1 MRLPAA
7 VNQWQRRGCA
17 ITPRHA
23 RMIAVA
29 RIIFM
34 GTPEFAV
41 PCLTTLI
48 ETQTVVG
55 VVTQP
60 DKPAGRGNQMRPSPV
75 KIVAEAADIPVYQP
89 KSLRKE
95 EAAAPLRE
103 WQPDLIVVTAFGQ
116 ILRPHVLYLSPK
128 GSLNVHASLLPRWR
142 GASPIQHAIL
152 AGDEATGVTLMQMDE
167 GLDTGAMYVQESL
180 PIDPRETAA
189 TLHDRLAALG
199 ASMLRRHLDDIL
211 AGHLTPVPQDNAGST
226 YAPMIRKEAG
236 LIDWRHDAESL
247 DRHIRAMTPWPGA
260 FTWWD
265 GAPLKILSARPIDS
279 SRPAGVPG
287 QVLVTVEGVAV
298 ATGAGSLLLGAIQA
312 PGKRVIAA
320 VDFTRGH
327 PALIGAVLG
336 REPATS

>member
-1 MRLPAA
+1 
-7 VNQWQRRGCA
+7 
-17 ITPRHA
+17 
-23 RMIAVA
+23 MIAVA

-60 DKPAGRGNQMRPSPV
+60 DKPAGRGNLLRPSPV
-75 KIVAEAADIPVYQP
+75 KVVAEAAGILVYQP

-95 EAAAPLRE
+95 EAADPLRQ
-103 WQPDLIVVTAFGQ
+103 WSPDLIIVAAFGQ
-116 ILRPHVLYLSPK
+116 ILRPHVLYLPPK

-142 GASPIQHAIL
+142 GATPIQHAIL
-152 AGDEATGVTLMQMDE
+152 AGDETTGVTLMQMDE

-180 PIDPRETAA
+180 AIDPRETAA

-199 ASMLRRHLDDIL
+199 AAMLRRHLDAIL
-211 AGHLTPVPQDNAGST
+211 DGGLLPVPQDEAGST

-236 LIDWRHDAESL
+236 LIDWHRDAETI

-260 FTWWD
+260 FTWW
-265 GAPLKILSARPIDS
+265 GGEPLKILTARPMDS
-279 SRPAGVPG
+279 SIPASVPG
-287 QVLVTVEGVAV
+287 RVATTDEGVAV
-298 ATGAGSLLLGAIQA
+298 AAGAGGLLLGAIQA
-312 PGKRVIAA
+312 PGKRATAA
-320 VDFTRGH
+320 EDFVRGH
-327 PALIGAVLG
+327 PELIGAILG
-336 REPATS
+336 QGSTTS